1 MHFLSPASSM
11 SDRSVILK
19 MMTEKMSGFC
29 NRENIFIWYLKVS
42 YLWIHE
48 NISSQAK
55 LMDDCNSLQKIK
67 NIKIS
72 FTFLAFQ
79 LLKAENKRPSCL
91 LEAMDYKKKLK
102 RRLLNCIKNML
113 PKLKKLRNMVH
124 SQVEKYI
131 SGSIKSC
138 VRYIYCYFFII
149 SPLFGHLWGFEMQ
162 C

>member
-11 SDRSVILK
+11 SDHSVILK
-19 MMTEKMSGFC
+19 MMTEKISGFC

-48 NISSQAK
+48 NIYSQVK

-67 NIKIS
+67 KYLNIFHLSGIS
-72 FTFLAFQ
+72 VIEGW
-79 LLKAENKRPSCL
+79 KKRPSCL

-138 VRYIYCYFFII
+138 VRYI
-149 SPLFGHLWGFEMQ
+149 
-162 C
+162 